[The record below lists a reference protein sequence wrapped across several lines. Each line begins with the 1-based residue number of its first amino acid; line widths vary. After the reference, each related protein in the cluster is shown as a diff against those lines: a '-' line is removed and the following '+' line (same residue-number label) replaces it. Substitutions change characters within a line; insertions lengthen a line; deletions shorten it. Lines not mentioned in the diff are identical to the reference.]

1 MAISVR
7 IAFLLVGL
15 LPPACSRHPLPPAAA
30 KVNGKDISI
39 QHFKQALAQS
49 NFSATARPD
58 PARLMD
64 GMIDRELLA
73 QQAVKIKLDRNA
85 FVVQA
90 IDGARTGIL
99 AQAYLE
105 HSLAWAPDEARG
117 EVQSFYRDNPALFAQ
132 RRIYRVFEL
141 AAIAPEDQVAAIKER
156 ASRAEG
162 LQELADWLKS
172 RNLAFNVGGV
182 TKSTEHIA
190 PDLLRR
196 LSTMKDG
203 QIAVIEV
210 PGGASIIQLVQSE
223 SAPLSQEQAAPMI
236 EQLLRVRKQ
245 AEVAEREIKALRSS
259 ASIQYVVDLGSH
271 ATQQASA
278 PASSAIPLPPS
289 GP

>member
-132 RRIYRVFEL
+132 RRIYRVF
-141 AAIAPEDQVAAIKER
+141 
-156 ASRAEG
+156 
-162 LQELADWLKS
+162 
-172 RNLAFNVGGV
+172 
-182 TKSTEHIA
+182 
-190 PDLLRR
+190 
-196 LSTMKDG
+196 
-203 QIAVIEV
+203 
-210 PGGASIIQLVQSE
+210 
-223 SAPLSQEQAAPMI
+223 
-236 EQLLRVRKQ
+236 
-245 AEVAEREIKALRSS
+245 
-259 ASIQYVVDLGSH
+259 
-271 ATQQASA
+271 
-278 PASSAIPLPPS
+278 
-289 GP
+289 